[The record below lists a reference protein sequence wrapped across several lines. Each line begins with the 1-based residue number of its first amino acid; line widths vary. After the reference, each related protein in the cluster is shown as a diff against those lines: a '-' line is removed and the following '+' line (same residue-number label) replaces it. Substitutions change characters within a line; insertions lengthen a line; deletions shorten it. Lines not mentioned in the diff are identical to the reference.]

1 MPKTN
6 FQPATQG
13 FAFLNYWELDESD
26 TDSVLNT
33 LNDTVGPALAALQ
46 PLFGNIL
53 VLAGLAIKLKLDAAR
68 ANPQAYGLC
77 GGMAFAAL
85 DYFNSGIPIPT
96 AKVVPTRTTL
106 AGNAMRDYLQRR
118 QIDSLRDNLPTVL
131 GWMTML
137 NYVPQW
143 WNFTSGAPW
152 LLAHSKGQWET
163 LKSNIDAGHPT
174 PLALLGTTKDPMGNH
189 QVLAYGYD
197 DPDPAIGAD
206 GTGIIY
212 VYDMNC
218 PGMAP
223 TADCPAGERT
233 IRVDLRG
240 KVLSARECCPSA
252 ERGPLRGFICEKYS
266 AVTPPVVQD
275 WTTLAPI

>member
-1 MPKTN
+1 MPKSN

-26 TDSVLNT
+26 TDAVFNV
-33 LNDTVGPALAALQ
+33 LNDTAGPALSALM
-46 PLFGNIL
+46 PLFGNVL
-53 VLAGLAIKLKLDAAR
+53 VLAGLALRLKSDAGN
-68 ANPQAYGLC
+68 ANPQIYGLC

-85 DYFNSGIPIPT
+85 DYYTAGIPIPA

-106 AGNAMRDYLQRR
+106 AGGTMRDYLQRR
-118 QIDSLRDNLPTVL
+118 QIDSLCDNLPTVL
-131 GWMTML
+131 KWMTML

-143 WNFTSGAPW
+143 WSFNSGAPW
-152 LLAHSKGQWET
+152 LLEQSKGQWET
-163 LKSNIDAGHPT
+163 LKSNIDSGHPT
-174 PLALLGTTKDPMGNH
+174 PLALIGTTKDPMGNH

-197 DPDPAIGAD
+197 APDPAVSAE
-206 GTGIIY
+206 GTGVIY

-223 TADCPAGERT
+223 TVNCPDGERT
-233 IRVDLRG
+233 IRVDFRG
-240 KVLSARECCPSA
+240 KVLAAAESCPSA
-252 ERGPLRGFICEKYS
+252 QRGPLRGFIVEKYS